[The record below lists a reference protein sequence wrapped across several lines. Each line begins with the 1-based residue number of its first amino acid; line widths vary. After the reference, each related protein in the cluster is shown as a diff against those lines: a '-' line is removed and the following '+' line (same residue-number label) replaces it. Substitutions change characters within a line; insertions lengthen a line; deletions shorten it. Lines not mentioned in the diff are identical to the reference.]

1 MTKNQTE
8 PINVNIIE
16 SITIDDIICG
26 CCKDIIEKDDLLNT
40 TISCGH
46 QYHYDCIYNAFLGN
60 QKRGKLVL
68 ECPYCRKKVSP
79 LQEMDGFTYNST
91 IHGGLLCYGEGNL
104 IEYKW
109 AKQHQGIKY
118 CAFCKDGKYCNY
130 YGAGFGLGKKYCWKH
145 HKSEH
150 LGPTYCKMKSKDV
163 YCNMFVE
170 PNKEYCFSHKE
181 FINVKYCKYNI
192 QHGNHKGDVCNK
204 YTFDE
209 SGLCLSHLKYKDKI
223 NIITAPK
230 QIISKTPC
238 TELIKTGIR
247 KGNTCGVL
255 DCHRHKKTIGVSQQV
270 NKTKVI
276 ELKGIEE
283 KPVVI
288 YVEKSTDEL
297 SSEPIILD
305 SEAVSEIKS
314 VLIDNIYPSL
324 SDEYKQILELM
335 MTKYFK

>member
-1 MTKNQTE
+1 
-8 PINVNIIE
+8 
-16 SITIDDIICG
+16 
-26 CCKDIIEKDDLLNT
+26 
-40 TISCGH
+40 
-46 QYHYDCIYNAFLGN
+46 
-60 QKRGKLVL
+60 
-68 ECPYCRKKVSP
+68 
-79 LQEMDGFTYNST
+79 
-91 IHGGLLCYGEGNL
+91 
-104 IEYKW
+104 
-109 AKQHQGIKY
+109 
-118 CAFCKDGKYCNY
+118 
-130 YGAGFGLGKKYCWKH
+130 
-145 HKSEH
+145 
-150 LGPTYCKMKSKDV
+150 MKSKDV